1 MSNGPTRIDKRWWRE
16 STEEVHKAV
25 NSVVD
30 TLQGQQVWLQ
40 TLDDRHARLYGDM
53 SILGLSGRQA
63 AIQMLDTQRPRLS
76 LNIVKNMCNAVTS
89 KIAKSKPKPLF
100 LTSDG
105 DWSQKRKA
113 QGLTKAIE
121 GVFYEAGLY
130 ALAPKIFRDSTVFRA
145 GVLRVCD
152 DGERVYFERTLPYE
166 LTIDEAE
173 ALHGEPR
180 SFYLTKHIDRSVLRE
195 LYPDFAKEVD
205 DAPRADSPS
214 YLPDAGADLV
224 RVREAWHI
232 KSGPQADDGRHV
244 VVIDTA
250 TLVDE
255 EFEDDSPPFVFL
267 RWNER
272 LVGFWG
278 CSLAEELT
286 ILQLEINRTL
296 QKIARILDLCATPK
310 VLVEHHA
317 KIRDSHITNEIG
329 AIIKYEGTP
338 PQFVTHSSVPAEL
351 WQHLN
356 MLYSRAYEI
365 TGISQLSAQSQKPA
379 GLNSGVALQTY
390 SDIETERFLVTAR
403 EYEEFFLEV
412 ARQTIKAI
420 RRLAKRNGSYPI
432 KYAGKGAL
440 EAIDWADVDLDDESY
455 VMQCYPV
462 NALASSPAARLSQV
476 QEMMA
481 GGIIGADE
489 ARKLLDYPD
498 LERANSLAR
507 AASDDIEMLV
517 EIMLEE
523 GIYQVPEPF
532 MDLGLAIKMT
542 QSAYLMARIDG
553 VPEDRLDLLRQFMA
567 DCKALLD
574 AANPPPQAPM
584 PPMNPEGMPP
594 MGPEGMDPALEQ
606 LPPDMAVA

>member
-16 STEEVHKAV
+16 STEEVFRAV

-30 TLQGQQVWLQ
+30 TLQSQQVWRQ
-40 TLDDRHARLYGDM
+40 TLNDRHARLYGDM
-53 SILGLSGRQA
+53 TVIGLSGRGA
-63 AIQMLDTQRPRLS
+63 AVAMLDTQRPRLS
-76 LNIVKNMCNAVTS
+76 LNVVKNCCNAVTS
-89 KIAKSKPKPLF
+89 KITKSKPKPMF
-100 LTSDG
+100 LTSGG

-113 QGLTKAIE
+113 EGLSKAVEGAFYQG
-121 GVFYEAGLY
+121 GLY
-130 ALAPKIFRDSTVFRA
+130 KLAPRIFRDSTVFDA
-145 GVLRVCD
+145 GINRVCD
-152 DGERVYFERTLPYE
+152 DRDYVYYERILPHE
-166 LTIDEAE
+166 LAIDEAE
-173 ALHGEPR
+173 AVYGEPR
-180 SFYLTKHIDRSVLRE
+180 SYYLTRHVDRSVLRE
-195 LYPDFAKEVD
+195 LYPDFARQID
-205 DAPRADSPS
+205 DAPRADTPAW
-214 YLPDAGADLV
+214 LPDVGADLV
-224 RVREAWHI
+224 RVREAWHLP
-232 KSGPQADDGRHV
+232 SGPEATDGRHV

-272 LVGFWG
+272 LTGFWG

-286 ILQLEINRTL
+286 TLQLEINRTL
-296 QKIARILDLCATPK
+296 QKIGRILDLCATPK
-310 VLVEHHA
+310 VLLEAGSKV
-317 KIRDSHITNEIG
+317 KQSHITNEIG
-329 AIIKYEGTP
+329 AIIVYEGATP
-338 PQFVTHSSVPAEL
+338 PQFITHNSVPPEL
-351 WQHLN
+351 RQHLE
-356 MLYSRAYEI
+356 MLYARAYEI

-403 EYEEFFLEV
+403 QYEEFFLET

-420 RRLAKRNGSYPI
+420 RRIAKRNNGYRV
-432 KYAGKGAL
+432 KYAGKGVL
-440 EAIDWADVDLDDESY
+440 QQIDWNEVDLDDDAY
-455 VMQCYPV
+455 VMQAYPV

-481 GGIIGADE
+481 GGIIGTDE

-507 AASDDIEMLV
+507 AASDDIEMLI
-517 EIMLEE
+517 EIMIEE

-542 QSAYLMARIDG
+542 QSAYLMARVDG

-584 PPMNPEGMPP
+584 PEGIPP

-606 LPPDMAVA
+606 LPPPEMVA